1 MAAFCRY
8 PIRGGRWDALWGSLP
23 VGDNAPDAILE
34 SSALFA
40 AIREAQMAHEA
51 PLIVSA
57 LQAFA
62 DGRMRA
68 LPGRIVDAQSND
80 APALDLTADV
90 EVRRA
95 RL

>member
-1 MAAFCRY
+1 
-8 PIRGGRWDALWGSLP
+8 
-23 VGDNAPDAILE
+23 
-34 SSALFA
+34 
-40 AIREAQMAHEA
+40 MAHEA